1 MNHPF
6 VAELQV
12 RERQEELRTLA
23 QASYA
28 ARRAKASARGA
39 GVDRLRR
46 RTAQG
51 LVTLGVMIGLPRG
64 RRRPAVEDALAVL
77 DRGACLTC

>member
-6 VAELQV
+6 VAEFQV
-12 RERQEELRTLA
+12 TERQEELRTLA

-28 ARRAKASARGA
+28 ARRARASTAAA
-39 GVDRLRR
+39 GVERLRR
-46 RTAQG
+46 RIAEG
-51 LVTLGVMIGLPRG
+51 LVTLGMIVALPRE
-64 RRRPAVEDALAVL
+64 RRRPAVEDAIAVL